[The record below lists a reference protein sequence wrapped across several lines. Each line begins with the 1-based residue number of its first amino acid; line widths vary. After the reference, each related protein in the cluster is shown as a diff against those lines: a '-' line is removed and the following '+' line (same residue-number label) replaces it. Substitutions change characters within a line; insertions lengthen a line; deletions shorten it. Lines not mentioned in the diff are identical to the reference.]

1 MMATLGSTLSKQSAI
16 NASERLLRGETM
28 PFVFFTRPDDTP
40 VAISTDKVLR
50 FSPVPDPKTA
60 LGGPLKEG
68 TRLQF
73 TNGEH
78 QDVKE
83 LVQEVAQ
90 RLNQGPA

>member
-1 MMATLGSTLSKQSAI
+1 MATLGPTLPSSK
-16 NASERLLRGETM
+16 RLMPLKDFQEGEAM

-50 FSPVPDPKTA
+50 FSPVPDPKSA

-68 TRLQF
+68 TRIQF

-83 LVQEVAQ
+83 LVQEIAQ